1 MHAEPDATRDV
12 LTIYS
17 NPRPGTSRNPRY
29 RFAFDRHFKLYDDGR
44 FFDLERDPEET
55 QPLAREELDPGA
67 RARWDALDRELRRMP
82 VEAPHLRQ

>member
-1 MHAEPDATRDV
+1 M
-12 LTIYS
+12 TIYS
-17 NPRPGTSRNPRY
+17 NPRPGTGRNPRY

-44 FFDLERDPEET
+44 FFDLE
-55 QPLAREELDPGA
+55 LAREELDPGA